1 MTARS
6 VMHQPNFLRFWLGQM
21 TATLGTQMLLIGLSW
36 QVYLITESAIAL
48 GIVGLARYLPTLL
61 LTVHAGHLADQYDRY
76 KIMLASRAILAVTIG
91 GLVWANYTE
100 VISEHLIYLACIGLG
115 IARTYGMP
123 AESAMV
129 PKLVD
134 KAHLTQ
140 AMTVT
145 AAGREATTIIGPAIG
160 GFIYI
165 AGATTLY
172 ASSFIL
178 ALMSLLVLVGVRYPR
193 NEQQRR
199 NTGIKELLA
208 GFTYVW
214 QVKVILGSISL
225 DMLAVLIGSVT
236 ALLPLVAHDI
246 LQTDSAGLGLL
257 RSAPAVGALAVSL
270 LLTKFPVQRH
280 SGVTLYLSVAV
291 FGVATIAFGFSETLS
306 ISLIAL
312 LVMGGA
318 DMVSVV
324 IRSTLVQIETP
335 DEMRGRVS
343 AVNALFIASSNELGE
358 FESGLV
364 AEFVG
369 AVPAILFGGFG
380 TLLIV
385 GLWIKLFP
393 DLWRRDQLVPEEQRT

>member
-6 VMHQPNFLRFWLGQM
+6 VMHQPNFLRFWLGQI
-21 TATLGTQMLLIGLSW
+21 TATMGTQMLLIGLSW
-36 QVYLITESAIAL
+36 QVYLITESALAL
-48 GIVGLARYLPTLL
+48 GIVGLARYLPQLL

-76 KIMLASRAILAVTIG
+76 RIMLAARALLAVTIG

-100 VISEHLIYLACIGLG
+100 IISEYLIYLACIGLG
-115 IARTYGMP
+115 LARTYGMP

-129 PKLVD
+129 PRLVS
-134 KAHLTQ
+134 KEHLTQ

-172 ASSFIL
+172 ASSFVLSLISL
-178 ALMSLLVLVGVRYPR
+178 AVLFGVNYPK
-193 NEQQRR
+193 NEQKKR
-199 NTGIKELLA
+199 NTGVKELLA

-214 QVKVILGSISL
+214 KVKVILGSISL

-236 ALLPLVAHDI
+236 ALLPIIAHDV

-270 LLTKFPVQRH
+270 LLTRYPVKRR
-280 SGVTLYLSVAV
+280 SGVTLYLSVAI
-291 FGVATIAFGFSETLS
+291 FGLATIAFGFSETLWL
-306 ISLIAL
+306 SLSAL
-312 LVMGGA
+312 LIMGGA
-318 DMVSVV
+318 DMVSVI

-343 AVNALFIASSNELGE
+343 AVNALFIASSNQLGE
-358 FESGLV
+358 FESGVL

-369 AVPAILFGGFG
+369 VVPAILFGGFG
-380 TLLIV
+380 TLFIV
-385 GLWIKLFP
+385 GVWIKLFP
-393 DLWRRDQLVPEEQRT
+393 DLWKRDQLVPDESRS